1 MIGQDEMIHHL
12 IIQKAMEF
20 GETSVSCF
28 VEEGRVLLEGQVST
42 DEQSYEL
49 EAAVRTIPG
58 VRAVSNQM
66 AVEGFEA
73 RVDNYIEGVDLVP
86 DFAGDGGAEAFGE
99 SVSEAEPYFPPTDPV
114 VKSDRSSDG
123 IEMLGGFA
131 KTADDLDAATANLP
145 GMPRGDDELRDAVV
159 AALHADAATTDL
171 VLDVEVQEGAVRL
184 RGTVA
189 SLEDVDLAESVAAR
203 VTGVEEVQE
212 ELEIE
217 GM

>member
-1 MIGQDEMIHHL
+1 MIGHDEMIHHL

-20 GETSVSCF
+20 GETSVSCS
-28 VEEGRVLLEGQVST
+28 VEEGRVLLEGQVSS
-42 DEQSYEL
+42 DEQSQQL
-49 EAAVRTIPG
+49 EAAIRVIPG

-73 RVDNYIEGVDLVP
+73 VVDNYIEGVDLVP
-86 DFAGDGGAEAFGE
+86 DFTGDGGAEAFGE
-99 SVSEAEPYFPPTDPV
+99 SVSEAEPYFPPTDPP
-114 VKSDRSSDG
+114 VKPDRSTDG
-123 IEMLGGFA
+123 VEMLGGFA

-145 GMPRGDDELRDAVV
+145 GVPRGDDELHDAVV
-159 AALHADAATTDL
+159 AALRADAATTDL
-171 VLDVEVQEGAVRL
+171 ALDVEVRDGVVLL
-184 RGTVA
+184 RGSVA

-203 VTGVEEVQE
+203 IPGVQEVQE